1 MQEILQAYLQQ
12 FTANADMKGAYALLG
27 AALAAVFGGSVPL
40 MSALVALWV
49 LDFLLGFKRAWR
61 LGSLSRQKFRSGLF
75 KIVLYMVTILVMGLT
90 EFSLGNILPIRDL
103 MISYLCVTEA
113 LSCIEH
119 LSFFG
124 VPIPQALRDRL
135 KNYRDC
141 LHECQLPQGD
151 SK

>member
-1 MQEILQAYLQQ
+1 MQELVQTYLQQ
-12 FTANADMKGAYALLG
+12 VTSNADLKGVSALAG
-27 AALAAVFGGSVPL
+27 AAIAAVLGGSVPL
-40 MSALVALWV
+40 VSALVALLV
-49 LDFLLGFKRAWR
+49 LDFVLGFKRAWQ
-61 LGSLSRQKFRSGLF
+61 LGRFSRHKAKAGIF
-75 KIVLYMVTILVMGLT
+75 KIVLYMITVLVMGLT

-124 VPIPQALRDRL
+124 VPIPQALRERL

-141 LHECQLPQGD
+141 LHQGQLQQGS

>member
-1 MQEILQAYLQQ
+1 MQELVQTYLQQ
-12 FTANADMKGAYALLG
+12 FTSNADVKGTSALLG

-49 LDFLLGFKRAWR
+49 LDFVLGFKRAWR
-61 LGSLSRQKFRSGLF
+61 LGRLSRHKFRAGLF
-75 KIVLYMVTILVMGLT
+75 KIVLYMITILVMGLT
-90 EFSLGNILPIRDL
+90 EFSLGNLLPIRDL

-141 LHECQLPQGD
+141 LHECQLPQGG

>member
-1 MQEILQAYLQQ
+1 MQELVQTYLQQ
-12 FTANADMKGAYALLG
+12 FTSNADVKGVSALAST
-27 AALAAVFGGSVPL
+27 AAAAVFGGSVPL
-40 MSALVALWV
+40 VSALVALWV
-49 LDFLLGFKRAWR
+49 LDFVLGFRRAWQLGR
-61 LGSLSRQKFRSGLF
+61 LSGHKFRAGLF
-75 KIVLYMVTILVMGLT
+75 KIVLYMITILVMGIT

-124 VPIPQALRDRL
+124 VPIPQALRERL
-135 KNYRDC
+135 TNYRDC
-141 LHECQLPQGD
+141 LHDCQLPQGD